1 MSRSFPLNQAGPPKG
16 RGVTAVLGPTNT
28 GKTHLAIERMLA
40 HEVGV
45 IGLPLRLLAREV
57 YDKIVAR
64 IGAGRVALIT
74 GEEKIKPLSPS
85 YYVCTVEAMP
95 LDLEPDFLAVDEIQL
110 AADAER
116 GHVFTDRLFHVR
128 GLNETLLLGAATMRD
143 AIRELLPGA
152 NIVSRPRLSKL
163 TYAGDKKITRLP
175 RRSAIVAFSAN
186 DVYAI
191 AELVRR
197 QRGGAAV
204 VLGALSPRTRNAQVE
219 LYQNGD
225 VDFLVA
231 TDAIGMG
238 LNLDLDHVAFAGLR
252 KFDGQVH
259 RNLTPAELGQI
270 AGRAGRHMK
279 DGTFG
284 VTAQVPPFE
293 PDLISRLEDH
303 SFDAVGLLQWR
314 NRKLDF
320 SSIER
325 LKESL
330 RETPEHPRLIR
341 SRMVDDVIALENVS
355 RDADVRDMASGKA
368 SVGLLWE
375 MCQIPD
381 YRKIS
386 AASHAELVAT
396 LYRFVMSDAG
406 RIPADWFSHQV
417 ALADRTDGDLDT
429 LSNRLAQIRT
439 WTFVSHRPQ
448 WLEDPEHW
456 QDRTRAIED
465 MLSDAL
471 HERLTHRFVDK
482 RTSVLM
488 RRLRD
493 KEELLAE
500 IATDGSILV
509 EDHFVGHLDGFRFT
523 PDASSDG
530 IHGRAARHAAAK
542 VLAGELGARAS
553 ALAADNDD
561 AITLKPN
568 GRIVW
573 RGSDIARLERGDTAL
588 KPKIQLLAD
597 EHLGLVERE
606 QVLRRLETWLAA
618 QLGSRLS
625 PLVALAEATDLSG
638 LGRGL
643 AYRLVENLGV
653 LRRDSVANEVKT
665 LDQSAR
671 AQLRKYGV
679 RFGAFNIYI
688 PALLKPAAADLL
700 LLFWALHSGRDHGM
714 ESNALPPRPQQGLT
728 SVEADA
734 GVPEPY
740 WHAAG
745 FQVAGS
751 RAVRIDML
759 ERLSDLIRARVT
771 WRPGAGEGAM
781 PAPSGATGDGG
792 FRVAPELMSVVGCS
806 GEDFASI
813 LKALSFK
820 RERRKL
826 PEAATSPAA
835 VESLPAAA
843 AAGLDAAT
851 MTAPDFEEVWRPA
864 RRKAPRQGRADA
876 ARSKPRGRK
885 ANAEQQPQRESQR
898 RPKRKERIRANDASP
913 FAVLAELRRNLAARR
928 PEGS

>member
-1 MSRSFPLNQAGPPKG
+1 MTQPPSSSGQFRG

-40 HEVGV
+40 YDVGI

-64 IGAGRVALIT
+64 IGASKVALIT
-74 GEEKIKPLSPS
+74 GEEKIKPPSPR

-95 LDLEPDFLAVDEIQL
+95 LDVEADFVAVDEIQL
-110 AADAER
+110 AADGER
-116 GHVFTDRLFHVR
+116 GHVFTDRLFHAR

-143 AIRELLPGA
+143 AIRDLLPGA
-152 NIVSRPRLSKL
+152 NIASRPRLSTL

-175 RRSAIVAFSAN
+175 RRSAIVGFSAN

-204 VLGALSPRTRNAQVE
+204 VLGALSPRTRNAQVA

-238 LNLDLDHVAFAGLR
+238 LNLDLDHVAFAALR

-259 RNLTPAELGQI
+259 RDLTPAELGQI
-270 AGRAGRHMK
+270 AGRAGRHMN

-284 VTAQVPPFE
+284 VTGQVPPFE
-293 PDLISRLEDH
+293 SELIDRLENH
-303 SFDAVGLLQWR
+303 AFDQLGMLQWR

-320 SSIER
+320 GSIES
-325 LKESL
+325 LKDSL
-330 RETPEHPRLIR
+330 RETPDHPRLIR

-355 RDADVRDMASGKA
+355 HDAAVRELASGRA
-368 SVGLLWE
+368 GVGLLWE

-386 AASHAELVAT
+386 AASHAELVST

-406 RIPADWFSHQV
+406 RIPEDWFARQV

-429 LSNRLAQIRT
+429 LSSRLAQIRT
-439 WTFVSHRPQ
+439 WTFVSHRGQ
-448 WLEDPEHW
+448 WLDDPEHW
-456 QDRTRAIED
+456 QGRTRAIED

-493 KEELLAE
+493 KEELMAE
-500 IATDGSILV
+500 IAADGRILV
-509 EDHFVGHLDGFRFT
+509 EDHYVGHLDGFRFT

-530 IHGRAARHAAAK
+530 IHGRAARHAALK
-542 VLAGELGARAS
+542 VLAHEFGARAA
-553 ALAADNDD
+553 ALAAAADD
-561 AITLKPN
+561 AIMLKAN
-568 GRIVW
+568 GRIAW
-573 RGSDIARLERGDTAL
+573 RQSEIARLEPGDGPL
-588 KPKIQLLAD
+588 KPKIVVLAD
-597 EHLGLVERE
+597 EHLGTTERE
-606 QVLRRLETWLAA
+606 QILRRIEAWLSA
-618 QLGSRLS
+618 QLNARLS
-625 PLVALAEATDLSG
+625 PLVALSEASDLSG
-638 LGRGL
+638 LARGL
-643 AYRLVENLGV
+643 AFRLVETLGV
-653 LRRDSVANEVKT
+653 LRRDSVASEIKA

-671 AQLRKYGV
+671 AQLRAYGV
-679 RFGAFNIYI
+679 RFGAFNIHI
-688 PALLKPAAADLL
+688 PALLKPASADLL
-700 LLFWALHSGRDHGM
+700 LMLWALHAGRNYGIDAY
-714 ESNALPPRPQQGLT
+714 ALPARPRQGLT

-734 GVPEPY
+734 SIPKPY

-745 FQVAGS
+745 FQIAGT

-759 ERLSDLIRARVT
+759 ERLSDLIRVRVT
-771 WRPGAGEGAM
+771 WRPAEGGAA
-781 PAPSGATGDGG
+781 APSGATGDGG
-792 FRVAPELMSVVGCS
+792 FRVGPELMSVVGCS
-806 GEDFASI
+806 GEDFFSI
-813 LKALSFK
+813 LKALGFR
-820 RERRKL
+820 RERRPVPAKGQAL
-826 PEAATSPAA
+826 EAAEPAVGSGTDDPASSPAVA
-835 VESLPAAA
+835 FDEI
-843 AAGLDAAT
+843 
-851 MTAPDFEEVWRPA
+851 WRPGKRKDARQPHAEGGKGKA
-864 RRKAPRQGRADA
+864 RRRARHSQA
-876 ARSKPRGRK
+876 LR
-885 ANAEQQPQRESQR
+885 QREL
-898 RPKRKERIRANDASP
+898 RPRLERKEQPRAPNSSP